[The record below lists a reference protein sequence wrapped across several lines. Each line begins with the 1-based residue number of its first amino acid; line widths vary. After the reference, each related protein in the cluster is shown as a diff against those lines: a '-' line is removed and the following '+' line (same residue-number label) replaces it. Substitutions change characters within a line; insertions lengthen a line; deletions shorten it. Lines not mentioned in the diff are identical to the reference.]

1 MDSSFVIQTLRQHEG
16 ELKRA
21 GIVHLRL
28 FGSVARNEASQHSDI
43 DLLAEFDKSRRLSL
57 VIVGSIQSRLS
68 ELLGVDAISPRLS
81 GDEGA
86 CQVREPCARPYL
98 PFRLE
103 SITLVRLC

>member
-1 MDSSFVIQTLRQHEG
+1 MDSSYVIQTLRQHER
-16 ELKRA
+16 ELKQA

-68 ELLGVDAISPRLS
+68 ELLGVDVDLSSAEWMKEPVRSRVLSEAIL
-81 GDEGA
+81 A
-86 CQVREPCARPYL
+86 
-98 PFRLE
+98 F
-103 SITLVRLC
+103 